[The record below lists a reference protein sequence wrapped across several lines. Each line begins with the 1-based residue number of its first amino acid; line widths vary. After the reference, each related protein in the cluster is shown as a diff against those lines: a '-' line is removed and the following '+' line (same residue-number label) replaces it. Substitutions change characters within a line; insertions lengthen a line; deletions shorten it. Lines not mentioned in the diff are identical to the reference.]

1 MSQLK
6 GIELFID
13 VFMLLDKANP
23 EGVNK
28 QELIK
33 ECQTRKLTTDQLDEW
48 LKPFPNDTIDLETF
62 CKHLGFDLNSMRL
75 EEKERAKSREES
87 DQTVAN
93 DIEVISTTMSVVK
106 QIDITEK
113 FKDLVKKIGTDV
125 NKLNTIPEQLK
136 AYMDEKYLPGW
147 QVIMLEGSYWMQFSH
162 EPLTSLQFR
171 YDSLICLVWRTPMN

>member
-1 MSQLK
+1 MSQLQ

-13 VFMLLDKANP
+13 VFMLLDKAHP
-23 EGVNK
+23 EGVQR

-33 ECQTRKLTTDQLDEW
+33 ECQARKLSLDQINEW
-48 LKPFPNDTIDLETF
+48 LKPFPTDIIDLETF

-75 EEKERAKSREES
+75 EEKERAKSRENTG
-87 DQTVAN
+87 QTVAN

-106 QIDITEK
+106 QVDITEK
-113 FKDLVKKIGTDV
+113 FKELVKKIGTDAS
-125 NKLNTIPEQLK
+125 KLNTIPEQLK

-147 QVIMLEGSYWMQFSH
+147 QVIMLEGSYWMHFSH

-171 YDSLICLVWRTPMN
+171 YDSLICLIWRTPMN